1 MWRLIILASLT
12 ACATGGAHAATCQD
26 SFVKKGNPL
35 GGLRFTAEV
44 TVADLTPPTAI
55 RQFRG
60 IAAADG
66 YDITVDEAEEGSML
80 IEQPRSPSGATR
92 PVPII
97 VSATAI
103 GTALIVKLEAK
114 LPGGMLAPAEG
125 VKTELCK
132 MLNQIKGGKIGLAA
146 ANRGKSA
153 VSSAGPTVIEAL
165 MLSQQISQEADKN
178 AAIIPSRYTGKS
190 FKIKGTVDYVMRD
203 GDTYRIAYVIPKTTD
218 DLAIRLGSFKLL
230 TQLSCLVAKGQSAF
244 ALSLKKGNHVTLTG
258 RFRAYDQFVPVMWFD
273 GCRPA

>member
-1 MWRLIILASLT
+1 MWRLIILASLMVFASAS
-12 ACATGGAHAATCQD
+12 ACAATCQD
-26 SFVKKGNPL
+26 SFVKNGNPL
-35 GGLRFTAEV
+35 GGLRFTVEV

-66 YDITVDEAEEGSML
+66 YDIIVDEADEGSML

-92 PVPII
+92 PIPII
-97 VSATAI
+97 VSAAAQ
-103 GTALIVKLEAK
+103 GTATTVKLEAK
-114 LPGGMLAPAEG
+114 MLGGMLAPAEG

-132 MLNQIKGGKIGLAA
+132 MLNQIKGGKLGLEA
-146 ANRGKSA
+146 ANRSKSA

-178 AAIIPSRYTGKS
+178 AAIIPSRYNGKS
-190 FKIKGTVDYVMRD
+190 FTIKGTVDYVTRD
-203 GDTYRIAYVIPKTTD
+203 GDTYRIAYVIPKSTN
-218 DLAIRLGSFKLL
+218 DLAIRFGSFKFL
-230 TQLSCLVAKGQSAF
+230 TQLSCLVAKGQSAY
-244 ALSLKKGNHVTLTG
+244 ALTLKKGNHVTLTG